1 MSIIILAVGK
11 LKGTNKYLQAG
22 VDEYVK
28 RMSVYRAVTLVE
40 IPEETISATRTDE
53 QIKESEGER
62 VLAQVAKYAKDSA
75 CQVVALSE
83 NGKEYGSFEL
93 SERLF
98 GMPAGQTKPTNQPNG
113 GTPWAAS
120 NPIIFIIGGPLGL
133 SRAVL
138 AQCHT
143 VLSLSRLTF
152 PHPMARLFLVEQLY
166 RAFKIYRNEPYH
178 KA

>member
-1 MSIIILAVGK
+1 MSIVIIAVGK
-11 LKGTNKYLQAG
+11 LKGANKYLQTG
-22 VDEYVK
+22 IDEYIK
-28 RMSVYRAVTLVE
+28 RMSAYRPVSLVE
-40 IPEETISATRTDE
+40 VSEETISATRTDE

-62 VLAQVAKYAKDSA
+62 ILAQIAKYAKDSA

-83 NGKEYGSFEL
+83 NGKEYGSSEL

-98 GMPAGQTKPTNQPNG
+98 GVPLGHTNQPNG
-113 GTPWAAS
+113 GTPWAVS

-133 SRAVL
+133 SQTVL

-143 VLSLSRLTF
+143 VLSLSRMTF